1 MNTKPT
7 ASLRTT
13 PEREKNIA
21 IALRTVGGDVARAV
35 VQAMETCINC
45 EYFDE
50 PTEVCALAQAR
61 PPARVIA
68 HGCPSYSA
76 KVPF

>member
-1 MNTKPT
+1 MTTKR
-7 ASLRTT
+7 ALRST
-13 PEREKNIA
+13 PERDRNIA
-21 IALRTVGGDVARAV
+21 IALQALGSDVARAV
-35 VQAMETCINC
+35 TDAMETCLSC
-45 EYFDE
+45 EHFDE
-50 PTEVCALAQAR
+50 PSETCALAQAR

>member
-1 MNTKPT
+1 MSTKR
-7 ASLRTT
+7 ALQST
-13 PEREKNIA
+13 PERDRNIA
-21 IALRTVGGDVARAV
+21 IALQSCAHDIARAITD
-35 VQAMETCINC
+35 AMETCLSC
-45 EYFDE
+45 EHFHE

-76 KVPF
+76 RVPF